1 MSACAYSLKCFL
13 KDDLLFFLIDA
24 PPNSSMES
32 TTSLMVK
39 TSKGEGVWMRSLV
52 CNTLGVE
59 GHAGVSGWD

>member
-1 MSACAYSLKCFL
+1 
-13 KDDLLFFLIDA
+13 
-24 PPNSSMES
+24 MES